1 MYNFL
6 LAENLVFEL
15 LENLSAVHKNIIQT
29 KIRAAPFGFK
39 MKLRFSIKWSVL
51 REILLF
57 FVAANYRK
65 R

>member
-39 MKLRFSIKWSVL
+39 MKLRFSIK
-51 REILLF
+51 
-57 FVAANYRK
+57 
-65 R
+65 